1 MHSISAVQFATEPFM
16 VAASSEQKLPDHA
29 VQIEGRLIHL
39 GEQNLAKW
47 GVTAASAEQIIKG
60 IHGVPI
66 RACKAL
72 DPHECDY
79 AFDTT
84 SQIGYGVRA
93 WIEDGWIHA
102 AAAITDKDAAQ
113 KIRDGTWTPF
123 GNGNWSVAGLP
134 TKPATDFETTGMV
147 DGFQPTG
154 ISLVFA
160 PATPAFEGSGFNMV
174 AAAIMEND
182 NMENEY
188 IVSAAVWTTA
198 FINGLP
204 DSSFAYVESCYGK
217 TSGNKNMRHL
227 PYKDVNGKVDLAHL
241 RAALARVNQIKPICP
256 ADKAKSSA
264 IINTT
269 RSKLQAIL
277 AKAKGAIGAAI
288 MENDNMENNEGG
300 GTDPVTY
307 TQEQLDE
314 KIKEALE
321 MKMAEIDTAGK
332 MTLAEELAQQKIEL
346 ESKMDKMTTEERA
359 TYDAKLAEMTP
370 TADVEKM
377 VAAAVT
383 QAQVDTREAIERD
396 KLLTEYRGLL
406 TASVVLRAPYVKDG
420 VVDNELFDAKIASMK
435 DMKVAAITQMIDEA
449 KIMAAAAAPA
459 QSAFDATQVP
469 GQSPGNE
476 NQEMED
482 FAAID
487 ELNTARGRLA

>member
-1 MHSISAVQFATEPFM
+1 MHSISAVQFGTEPF
-16 VAASSEQKLPDHA
+16 VLAASSEKLPDHA
-29 VQIEGRLIHL
+29 VQIEGKLIHL

-47 GVTAASAEQIIKG
+47 GVNATGADQIIKG

-217 TSGNKNMRHL
+217 TSDNKNMRHL
-227 PYKDVNGKVDLAHL
+227 PYKDANGKIDLAHL

-264 IINTT
+264 IISAT
-269 RSKLQAIL
+269 RSKLQAAL
-277 AKAKGAIGAAI
+277 TKAKGAVGAAI
-288 MENDNMENNEGG
+288 MDDNMENNEGG
-300 GTDPVTY
+300 GGDPVMY
-307 TQEQLDE
+307 TQEQLDM

-321 MKMAEIDTAGK
+321 AKIAEIDTAGK

-359 TYDAKLAEMTP
+359 TYEAKLAEMIP
-370 TADVEKM
+370 KPDVEKM

-383 QAQVDTREAIERD
+383 QAQADTLEAIERD
-396 KLLTEYRGLL
+396 KLLTEYQKML
-406 TASVVLRAPYVKDG
+406 TASVVLGAPYKKDG
-420 VVDNELFDAKIASMK
+420 TLDNDRLDAKIAAMK

-469 GQSPGNE
+469 GQSPGTSSDTE
-476 NQEMED
+476 LLADMD
-482 FAAID
+482 AMDAA
-487 ELNTARGRLA
+487 TGQVR

>member
-1 MHSISAVQFATEPFM
+1 MHSISAVQFGTEPF
-16 VAASSEQKLPDHA
+16 VLAASSEQKLPDHA

-47 GVTAASAEQIIKG
+47 GVNAAGAEQIIKG

-93 WIEDGWIHA
+93 WIENNWIHA

-134 TKPATDFETTGMV
+134 TKAATDFETTGMV

-160 PATPAFEGSGFNMV
+160 PAIPAFEGSGFNMV

-188 IVSAAVWTTA
+188 VLSAAVWTTA
-198 FINGLP
+198 FINNLP

-217 TSGNKNMRHL
+217 TSDNKNMRHL
-227 PYKDVNGKVDLAHL
+227 PYKDANGKIDLAHL

-256 ADKAKSSA
+256 ADKAKTSA
-264 IINTT
+264 IISATQK
-269 RSKLQAIL
+269 KLQAAL
-277 AKAKGAIGAAI
+277 AKAKGAVGAAI
-288 MENDNMENNEGG
+288 MDDNMENNEGG
-300 GTDPVTY
+300 GGDPVMY
-307 TQEQLDE
+307 TQEQLDA

-321 MKMAEIDTAGK
+321 AKIAELKTS
-332 MTLAEELAQQKIEL
+332 
-346 ESKMDKMTTEERA
+346 ESKQTTEMLAKQKLELDKKMEAMTTEERA

-383 QAQVDTREAIERD
+383 QAQADTLEAIERD
-396 KLLTEYRGLL
+396 KLLTEYRGML
-406 TASVVLRAPYVKDG
+406 TASVVLGAPYKKDG
-420 VVDNELFDAKIASMK
+420 TIDTELVSAKIASMK
-435 DMKVAAITQMIDEA
+435 DMKVAAIMQMIDEA
-449 KIMAAAAAPA
+449 KVMAAAAAPA
-459 QSAFDATQVP
+459 QSAFDVTQVP
-469 GQSPGNE
+469 GQAPGNE

-487 ELNTARGRLA
+487 ALNAARGRLA